1 MPQNRE
7 TGARA
12 DKYGRETSQFIAK
25 KIGAKAISSNSNEFA
40 YHGRRVTIRCDHRR
54 TPYVGM
60 PYRML
65 DRIDSVIAAFEDKSG
80 EYDLYE
86 MSPALIRIRTRH
98 SKGKEKVALVRKS
111 LLVDF
116 GRFVKHVTI

>member
-7 TGARA
+7 TGAGAR
-12 DKYGRETSQFIAK
+12 DGRETSRFIAK

-40 YHGRRVTIRCDHRR
+40 YQGRRVTIRCAHLR
-54 TPYVGM
+54 THYVGV

-65 DRIDSVIAAFEDKSG
+65 DRIDSVIAAFEDKTG

-86 MSPALIRIRTRH
+86 MSPASTR
-98 SKGKEKVALVRKS
+98 GKILTAFLVLSITTLSRPCF
-111 LLVDF
+111 LLQP
-116 GRFVKHVTI
+116 RL